1 MSKPNNDVLLI
12 GGLAL
17 AAVFVMS
24 RAPAV
29 ASAAGVARPVRSTGG
44 LPWGFTGLP
53 PAASSARSR
62 AGPNS
67 PDLVAGA
74 APGGSTGGFFST
86 IDAVDNA
93 NAAVQSTYL
102 SGLRSVGLIPGSSSW
117 LNSVGGAQSTF
128 YLPDQVN
135 ACRTRTR
142 ASTTRTATV
151 ESTWLCRMT

>member
-1 MSKPNNDVLLI
+1 MSKKNTDVLLI

-17 AAVFVMS
+17 AAVFMMG
-24 RAPAV
+24 RTRTAV
-29 ASAAGVARPVRSTGG
+29 AGTQGAARPVRTTGG

-53 PAASSARSR
+53 SGRVIGAITGGS
-62 AGPNS
+62 NS

-74 APGGSTGGFFST
+74 MPGGTTGGFFSM

-93 NAAVQSTYL
+93 SAAVQSQYLPTL
-102 SGLRSVGLIPGSSSW
+102 SGPVGLIPGPSNW

-135 ACRTRTR
+135 PMQA
-142 ASTTRTATV
+142 AYAGFDNPDNYG
-151 ESTWLCRMT
+151 

>member
-17 AAVFVMS
+17 AAVFMMS
-24 RAPAV
+24 RARPAV
-29 ASAAGVARPVRSTGG
+29 ASTAGVARPVRSTGG

-53 PAASSARSR
+53 TGRVIGAITGGS
-62 AGPNS
+62 NS

-102 SGLRSVGLIPGSSSW
+102 SGLSGPVGLIPGSSSW

-135 ACRTRTR
+135 AMQDPY
-142 ASTTRTATV
+142 AGFDNPNNYG
-151 ESTWLCRMT
+151 